1 MVFQST
7 GQPPF
12 DSLNVLY
19 TLSWVQ
25 HPTSVIFAIIKRKVS
40 GHFKGFDPLK
50 RCFPSLF
57 PLPAPF
63 WVTAAGETKT
73 SRMENFGSMGTTPT
87 HPLTLESVP
96 LKPVWPVRS
105 QCGSVCSQPASLCSA
120 RQTTGFIE
128 PPNVTFSPGFRFKTC
143 CLRLKSRLK
152 SAGSSSAAGLN
163 NGRVWNTKVTS
174 TIKPNRAMY
183 CCKYR

>member
-57 PLPAPF
+57 PPPAPF

-105 QCGSVCSQPASLCSA
+105 QCGSVCSQPASLACCSA
-120 RQTTGFIE
+120 RKQLVSSNLRTSPSLLVSGLKRVVFVWSQGWNRQEVHQQVSQTNTE
-128 PPNVTFSPGFRFKTC
+128 VTF
-143 CLRLKSRLK
+143 
-152 SAGSSSAAGLN
+152 
-163 NGRVWNTKVTS
+163 
-174 TIKPNRAMY
+174 TIKPNWAMY
-183 CCKYR
+183 CCKYK

>member
-57 PLPAPF
+57 PPPAPF

-105 QCGSVCSQPASLCSA
+105 QCGSVCSQPASLA
-120 RQTTGFIE
+120 RCAARKQLVSSNLRT
-128 PPNVTFSPGFRFKTC
+128 SPSLLVSG
-143 CLRLKSRLK
+143 LK
-152 SAGSSSAAGLN
+152 
-163 NGRVWNTKVTS
+163 RVVFVWSQGWNRQEVHQQVKQ
-174 TIKPNRAMY
+174 
-183 CCKYR
+183 